1 MMECP
6 KCKKTTSDDT
16 PICECGYI
24 INDVSNQTSNKP
36 LLIHD
41 SALKLIAII
50 EIYGGGFGI
59 LSSLFLSFLP
69 LILNKYVESTNQT
82 SEDKTFFALFIIITF
97 ILYSISFLSGYFLYK
112 RKFKGLVL
120 SIIIQI
126 FQIIQFKIYN
136 IYYVFIS
143 GFSLEVFNQN
153 GWSGYNLHFGPR
165 SFFDYRTNS
174 IPDFLSVNIISI
186 LILIYLLY
194 SFFKNFNYKRSL
206 VK

>member
-1 MMECP
+1 MECP
-6 KCKKTTSDDT
+6 KCKKIITEIT
-16 PICECGYI
+16 PICECGYCF
-24 INDVSNQTSNKP
+24 NDVITQTLSKP
-36 LLIHD
+36 LLIND
-41 SALKLIAII
+41 SVLKLIAII

-82 SEDKTFFALFIIITF
+82 SEDKTIFALFIIITF
-97 ILYSISFLSGYFLYK
+97 ILYSISFLSGYLLYK
-112 RKFKGLVL
+112 RKFTGLVL

-126 FQIIQFKIYN
+126 FQMIQFKINN

-153 GWSGYNLHFGPR
+153 NWSGYNLHFGPR
-165 SFFDYRTNS
+165 SFFDYKTNS
-174 IPDFLSVNIISI
+174 IPDFLSFNIISI
-186 LILIYLLY
+186 LIFIYLLY